1 MSEPSQDREQWFT
14 RLRAEWFR
22 VMRPFGSWVP
32 WELREHVQLE
42 EVPDE
47 PAWGRDLIR
56 PPPQL
61 RNDHLR
67 DCIVL
72 PTRIVLLEHLPH
84 GGAVAEI
91 GTLHGDFAREILR
104 VANPKELHLVDKFIE
119 PRAREMGEDPSLK
132 GRVQVHES
140 DSAEA
145 LKSFPDAF
153 FDWILSTLN
162 TPMRVSSAISQP
174 PLLK

>member
-1 MSEPSQDREQWFT
+1 M
-14 RLRAEWFR
+14 
-22 VMRPFGSWVP
+22 
-32 WELREHVQLE
+32 
-42 EVPDE
+42 
-47 PAWGRDLIR
+47 
-56 PPPQL
+56 
-61 RNDHLR
+61 
-67 DCIVL
+67 L

-84 GGAVAEI
+84 GGTVAEI

-104 VANPKELHLVDKFIE
+104 IANPRELHLVDKFIE
-119 PRAREMGEDPSLK
+119 PRAREMAEDPSLK
-132 GRVQVHES
+132 GRVHVHEA